1 MGTVHLPA
9 RARLFRKADGDRS
22 CEGVF
27 QPSKDGG
34 LQRLTSRGWGP
45 LSRAPPPTCSLGTI
59 RGAPE
64 DRQLRASKDAAAEG
78 PTPPVYLPSPRTHS
92 QRSFEDGGL
101 PGGGG

>member
-45 LSRAPPPTCSLGTI
+45 LSRAPPPNLFLGDHP
-59 RGAPE
+59 G
-64 DRQLRASKDAAAEG
+64 
-78 PTPPVYLPSPRTHS
+78 SPRG
-92 QRSFEDGGL
+92 QAAQGIQGRGR
-101 PGGGG
+101 